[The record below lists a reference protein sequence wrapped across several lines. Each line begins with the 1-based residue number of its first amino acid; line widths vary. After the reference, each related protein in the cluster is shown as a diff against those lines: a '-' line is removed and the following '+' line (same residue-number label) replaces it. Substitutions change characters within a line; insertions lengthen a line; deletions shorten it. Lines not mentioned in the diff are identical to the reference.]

1 MRASFTSTALST
13 VVLLLMILLLSSLS
27 QDFTV
32 HNIFGIEFMI
42 SQHIFQV
49 IKLIMVGVDKHSIWV
64 STSG

>member
-32 HNIFGIEFMI
+32 QNIFGIEFMI

-49 IKLIMVGVDKHSIWV
+49 IKLIMIGVDKHSIWV
-64 STSG
+64 SPSG